1 MPQEIRVTFTDNNEW
16 KLPFNCAL
24 GLHLVIILGALFI
37 PQIFDKEPLYE
48 DIYTVDLISAT
59 AVRPEA
65 PAPEALPPREQ
76 KQAPK
81 QEIKQPEPARK
92 AVSIAETPPEVQQQA
107 ELEPVSLTP
116 LKRKKV
122 RKVVSPSPAKQKEK
136 LEELRQQRIRL
147 AEEAE
152 RRAEEAERRAEE
164 AANLAAIEA
173 VDQLK
178 EMLRE
183 TSTIPNESSQTS
195 SGATQAPRGTSKN
208 VVENQYYASIHNALQ
223 PHWKLPEHKSWN
235 PELSATIVI
244 TISKNGRI
252 TDRFFERRSGDK
264 VFDQFIL
271 KALNDGAPLKP
282 IPGALGK
289 SSLEMG
295 LRFTVDSIE

>member
-24 GLHLVIILGALFI
+24 GLHLVIILGAVFM
-37 PQIFDKEPLYE
+37 PQVFDKEPLYK
-48 DIYTVDLISAT
+48 DIYTVDLINVATPRSEAAASQSPSAKQ
-59 AVRPEA
+59 
-65 PAPEALPPREQ
+65 Q
-76 KQAPK
+76 KQEPQ
-81 QEIKQPEPARK
+81 QEVKQPEPDQE
-92 AVSIAETPPEVQQQA
+92 AVSIAETPPQVEPQA

-116 LKRKKV
+116 SKRKKM

-136 LEELRQQRIRL
+136 LEQSRQQRIRL
-147 AEEAE
+147 AREAE

-178 EMLRE
+178 EMLRQ
-183 TSTIPNESSQTS
+183 TSTISSESSQTS
-195 SGATQAPRGTSKN
+195 RAAGSSPGTSKN
-208 VVENQYYASIHNALQ
+208 VLENQYYASIHNALQ
-223 PHWKLPEHKSWN
+223 PHWKLPEHKIWDS
-235 PELSATIVI
+235 ELSAVIII